1 MATRFIKP
9 KIDKFIQLYSEYAQH
24 QGPLY
29 NSVLSVRITNPGTVF
44 YFTEPV
50 LSLSTPPS
58 GRIRAKAT
66 CTKVNGV
73 TNTVKITNPGF
84 GYTAPSVITITGGEE
99 QLVLHL
105 L

>member
-9 KIDKFIQLYSEYAQH
+9 KIDKYIQLYSEYAKH
-24 QGPLY
+24 EGTLY
-29 NSVLSVRITNPGTVF
+29 SSVRTITITNPGTVF
-44 YFTEPV
+44 YFSEPD
-50 LSLSTPPS
+50 LSLLVPPT
-58 GRIRAKAT
+58 GGIKATAT
-66 CTKVNGV
+66 CTIENGV
-73 TNTVKITNPGF
+73 PNTVTITNPGF